1 MKKLKLILVLFAVST
16 AIFQSCSSNDD
27 SVNTEKSSALRMF
40 LREMKA
46 ANNISG
52 RTTSSD
58 DSNMCFDF
66 AYPITLS
73 YNNGTTVAVS
83 SQVELFYILENE
95 TDELYIDG
103 ISFPFEII
111 VAGTTSPVTITSEE
125 GFWEVIQ
132 TCDMD
137 TYDDVIGEGP
147 CYTFVYPFSLM
158 TMNNQVIVISSEQA
172 LYDLID
178 DDNEDNYI
186 IDFVYPFSVVSNNE
200 TIQINNAY
208 EYEQLIN
215 DCVTS
220 NCNCP
225 DVYAPVCVE
234 IGGQVIEFPNACIAE
249 CAGYSS
255 DDFVDCN
262 STNDSF
268 EDSLDSCLNIS
279 YPVQVEFNG
288 AITTAENDSQLLEL
302 YNPNQ
307 NEIPAFIYPITVSF
321 ENIPNY
327 TYTVD
332 NHDSM
337 MELILELDCD

>member
-58 DSNMCFDF
+58 DSNMCFEF
-66 AYPITLS
+66 VYPITLS

-83 SQVELFYILENE
+83 NQVELFSILENE

-111 VAGTTSPVTITSEE
+111 VAGSTSPVTIASEE

-158 TMNNQVIVISSEQA
+158 TMNNQVIVVTSEQA
-172 LYDLID
+172 LYNLID

-186 IDFVYPFSVVSNNE
+186 VDFVYPFSVVSNNE
-200 TIQINNAY
+200 TIQIDNAY
-208 EYEQLIN
+208 EYEQLMN
-215 DCVTS
+215 DCVAS

-234 IGGQVIEFPNACIAE
+234 IGGQVIEFPNSCIAE

-279 YPVQVEFNG
+279 YPVQVQYNG
-288 AITTAENDSQLLEL
+288 AIITAQNDSQLLQL
-302 YNPNQ
+302 YNPAQ
-307 NEIPAFIYPITVSF
+307 NHIPLFNYPITVSF
-321 ENIPNY
+321 EDNPSI
-327 TYTVD
+327 TYTVATE
-332 NHDSM
+332 NGLI
-337 MELILELDCD
+337 ELMNIHCE

>member
-16 AIFQSCSSNDD
+16 VIFQSCSSNDD

-52 RTTSSD
+52 RNSSN

-66 AYPITLS
+66 VYPITLS

-147 CYTFVYPFSLM
+147 CYTFVYPFSLI
-158 TMNNQVIVISSEQA
+158 TMNNQVIVVTSEQA
-172 LYDLID
+172 LYNLID

-200 TIQINNAY
+200 TIQIDNAY

-234 IGGQVIEFPNACIAE
+234 IGGQVIEFPNACTAE

-279 YPVQVEFNG
+279 YPVQVQYNG
-288 AITTAENDSQLLEL
+288 AIITAQNDSQLLQL
-302 YNPNQ
+302 YNPAQ
-307 NEIPAFIYPITVSF
+307 NHIPLFNYPITVSF
-321 ENIPNY
+321 EDNPSI
-327 TYTVD
+327 TYTVATE
-332 NHDSM
+332 NGLI
-337 MELILELDCD
+337 ELMNIHCN

>member
-1 MKKLKLILVLFAVST
+1 
-16 AIFQSCSSNDD
+16 
-27 SVNTEKSSALRMF
+27 
-40 LREMKA
+40 MKA

-52 RTTSSD
+52 RNSSN
-58 DSNMCFDF
+58 DSNMCFEF
-66 AYPITLS
+66 VYPITLS
-73 YNNGTTVAVS
+73 YNNGTTVAIS
-83 SQVELFYILENE
+83 NHVELFSILENE

-132 TCDMD
+132 ACDMD
-137 TYDDVIGEGP
+137 TYDDVIGEGL

-208 EYEQLIN
+208 DYEQLIN
-215 DCVTS
+215 ECFGS
-220 NCNCP
+220 NCNCT
-225 DVYAPVCVE
+225 DVYEPVCVN
-234 IGGQVIEFPNACIAE
+234 IGSETIEFPNACSAE
-249 CAGYSS
+249 CAGFTLA
-255 DDFVDCN
+255 DFVDC
-262 STNDSF
+262 
-268 EDSLDSCLNIS
+268 EDDEIGINFDDVLENCLNIS